1 MTVIKALM
9 LAAVLLAVPSPVL
22 AQTKIAIPEHAFYP
36 GGLMKVTI
44 TVSKGAQIAKP
55 RFHVVPEGERTPGAR
70 SRGWVDF
77 QDMAGTQDVTLRA
90 PAAEGDFWLIL
101 NDGGRIVARALFI
114 VIPEGDWFDMK
125 MREADR
131 EIERLRESLAQ
142 EPVSA
147 SPPPETTTQAVRL
160 LNSPS
165 QAPPGAT
172 LDVVVRLPADVA
184 HAVDVQLAWA
194 TTASLGFVEKERD
207 AVSRRVGS
215 PVTVRASGTQ
225 AATVSM
231 QAPAQPGEYDV
242 LLMLGAGLLDAVTV
256 TVR

>member
-1 MTVIKALM
+1 
-9 LAAVLLAVPSPVL
+9 
-22 AQTKIAIPEHAFYP
+22 
-36 GGLMKVTI
+36 MKVTI
-44 TVSKGAQIAKP
+44 TVPKGTRIAKP
-55 RFHVVPEGERTPGAR
+55 RFHVVPNGERTPGSR

-77 QDMAGTQDVTLRA
+77 QEMAGTQDVWLRA

-101 NDGGRIVARALFI
+101 NDGGRIVARELFL
-114 VIPEGDWFDMK
+114 VISVGDWLDMK
-125 MREADR
+125 NREGER
-131 EIERLRESLAQ
+131 ESERLRESLASGDMGGSPQ
-142 EPVSA
+142 PEKATQTVS
-147 SPPPETTTQAVRL
+147 L

-184 HAVDVQLAWA
+184 DAVDLQLAWA

-215 PVTVRASGTQ
+215 SVTVRASGTQ
-225 AATVSM
+225 ASTVSM